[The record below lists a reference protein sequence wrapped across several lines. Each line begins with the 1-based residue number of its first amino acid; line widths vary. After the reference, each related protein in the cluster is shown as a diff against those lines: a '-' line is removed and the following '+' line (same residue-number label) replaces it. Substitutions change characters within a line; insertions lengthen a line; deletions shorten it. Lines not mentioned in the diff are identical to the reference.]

1 MNYRL
6 QGPFPTPLCNWRVL
20 LQATINLAKLTGV
33 ALMAGSLLVPCQSA
47 FAQTESVLYSFA
59 NNGTDGYQ
67 PYAALTA
74 GSNGIIFGTTNLG
87 GTHGYGTVFEL
98 SKTEAETPLVNFNS
112 GQNGGGEYPYFA
124 GLVRDKA
131 GNLYGTTSYGGA
143 HNFGTVFVMSPE
155 GAETVLYSFGDHV
168 NDGVYP
174 FGGVVLDKAG
184 NLYGTTNIGGV
195 SNRGT
200 VFKVTPAG
208 AESVLYSFSGG
219 SDGCNPDAG
228 VVIGKKNALYG
239 TTPACGANNYGT
251 VFSVTQAGGETTLHA
266 FNLDGTD
273 GILPYSG
280 LELDKAGN
288 FYGTT
293 YQGGANDA
301 GTVYKLTPKGVE
313 TILHSFGFTGTEG
326 YYPQSPVIFDKSGNI
341 YGTTTY
347 GNGNLGTVYEIT
359 STGTESVLHRFNK
372 DGNDGYHPYGGVILV
387 KNALYGTTLVGG
399 ANDMGTVYK
408 VVP

>member
-1 MNYRL
+1 MYYRVRA
-6 QGPFPTPLCNWRVL
+6 PFQSPLCNWRAL
-20 LQATINLAKLTGV
+20 LQATVNLALTAVGF
-33 ALMAGSLLVPCQSA
+33 LAGLPLISSQMA

-59 NNGTDGYQ
+59 NNGMDGYQ

-74 GSNGIIFGTTNLG
+74 GAAGTIYGTTNLG
-87 GTHGYGTVFEL
+87 GTHGYGTVFEF
-98 SKTEAETPLVNFNS
+98 SKTKVETPLVNFNS
-112 GQNGGGEYPYFA
+112 GQTGGGEYPYSA

-131 GNLYGTTSYGGA
+131 GNLYGTASYGGA
-143 HNFGTVFVMSPE
+143 HNFGTVFVISPE
-155 GAETVLYSFGDHV
+155 GLETVLYSFGDQA

-174 FGGVVLDKAG
+174 LGGVVLDKTG

-208 AESVLYSFSGG
+208 AETVLYSFSGG

-239 TTPACGANNYGT
+239 TTPACGTKNYGT
-251 VFSVTQAGGETTLHA
+251 VFEVTQSGTQTTLHT
-266 FNLDGTD
+266 FNLDGID
-273 GILPYSG
+273 GIQPYSG
-280 LELDKAGN
+280 LVLDKAGN

-293 YQGGANDA
+293 YEGGANDG

-313 TILHSFGFTGTEG
+313 TILHSFSFDGTEG
-326 YYPQSPVIFDKSGNI
+326 YYPQSSVIFDKLGNL

-347 GNGNLGTVYEIT
+347 GNANLGTVYEIT
-359 STGTESVLHRFNK
+359 PTGTESVLHRFNK
-372 DGNDGYHPYGGVILV
+372 DGTDGYHPYGGVILM
-387 KNALYGTTLVGG
+387 KNALYGTTLAGG